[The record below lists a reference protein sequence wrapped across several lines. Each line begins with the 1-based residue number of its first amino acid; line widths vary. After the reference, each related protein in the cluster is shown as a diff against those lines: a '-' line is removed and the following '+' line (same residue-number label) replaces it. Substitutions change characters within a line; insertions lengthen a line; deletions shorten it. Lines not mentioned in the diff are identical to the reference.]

1 MGLRG
6 STERMTKL
14 ESIPNSPDD
23 EAIIRVRTY
32 AGGQYSIEAL
42 LVPAGFPAKIMT
54 SGNKMDDYLEDVYDC
69 APGTYIVT
77 TREAARRW
85 NAGLAAVKERSIV
98 EEKEMLSLRLY
109 IMRGGD
115 AAAWTMD
122 AQEA

>member
-1 MGLRG
+1 ME
-6 STERMTKL
+6 TVA
-14 ESIPNSPDD
+14 NSPDD

-32 AGGQYSIEAL
+32 DGGKYSIDAL
-42 LVPAGFPAKIMT
+42 FTPAGFPAKIMS

-85 NAGLAAVKERSIV
+85 NAGIVAVKERKVV
-98 EEKEMLSLRLY
+98 EETEILSLRLH

-115 AAAWTMD
+115 AATWALS
-122 AQEA
+122 